1 MAKIRE
7 LDMEN
12 VETLCDVGKA
22 LSSPVRVEILKLLY
36 SDNMIIGE
44 IAKALDIPQ
53 SSAAFH
59 LKLLEKADLIRMEE
73 QPGSRG
79 TMKV

>member
-12 VETLCDVGKA
+12 VDTLCDVGKA

-59 LKLLEKADLIRMEE
+59 LKLLEKADLIRM
-73 QPGSRG
+73 
-79 TMKV
+79 